1 MQFSSTRWAMPLVAA
16 ALIALPAAGFAQ
28 TNPTQPP
35 AQQPPA
41 QQPPTQQ
48 TPQTTQPPAP
58 QSAQPATTSAQPDA
72 AAAKQHLTEARDTL
86 SQITSMPEA
95 SRLQGDAR
103 TQVSQLISSFNGL
116 ISAQSDW
123 RSAYTKVDENLTA
136 LLGPDSGDQPPAAA
150 GTAGTSGT
158 VGTSGTAGSGLD
170 PAIRAKLVE
179 FRTHLKAFEKAAG
192 GSASSDNPP
201 SAMPPSAA
209 TGTTANPANPATS
222 GAASSANPTGS
233 EPTKPNPPSAMTGAT
248 GTTGTT
254 PASSAPSS
262 SNADQNTNAAAQ
274 TELAAIDAIL
284 KESKTGALT
293 KAQTAQLR
301 RHVEAL
307 RALLAQK

>member
-1 MQFSSTRWAMPLVAA
+1 MQFSTTRWAMPIVAA

-28 TNPTQPP
+28 TNPT
-35 AQQPPA
+35 QPPA

-58 QSAQPATTSAQPDA
+58 QSAQPATAGAQPDA

-116 ISAQSDW
+116 ITAQSDW

-136 LLGPDSGDQPPAAA
+136 LLGPDSGDQPPAAT

-158 VGTSGTAGSGLD
+158 AGASGSLD

-192 GSASSDNPP
+192 GSASASTENPP

-209 TGTTANPANPATS
+209 TGTTANPANPPTS
-222 GAASSANPTGS
+222 GAGSMANPTGS
-233 EPTKPNPPSAMTGAT
+233 DRTKPNPPSAMTGAT

-254 PASSAPSS
+254 PASSSPSS

-274 TELAAIDAIL
+274 TELAAIDTIL

>member
-1 MQFSSTRWAMPLVAA
+1 MSLMQFSTTRWAMPVVAA

-35 AQQPPA
+35 AQPPA
-41 QQPPTQQ
+41 QQ
-48 TPQTTQPPAP
+48 TPATTQPAP

-72 AAAKQHLTEARDTL
+72 AAAKQHLTEARDAL

-103 TQVSQLISSFNGL
+103 TQISQLISNFNAL
-116 ISAQSDW
+116 ITAQSDW
-123 RSAYTKVDENLTA
+123 RSAYAKVDENLTT
-136 LLGPDSGDQPPAAA
+136 LLGPDSGDQPPAPAA
-150 GTAGTSGT
+150 GTTGTSGT
-158 VGTSGTAGSGLD
+158 VGTSGTSGSGLD

-192 GSASSDNPP
+192 GSASSASTDNPP

-209 TGTTANPANPATS
+209 TGTTANPANPTS
-222 GAASSANPTGS
+222 GTASTANPTGS
-233 EPTKPNPPSAMTGAT
+233 DRTKPNPPSAMTGAT

-254 PASSAPSS
+254 PASSSPSAS
-262 SNADQNTNAAAQ
+262 SAETNANAAAQ

-284 KESKTGALT
+284 NASKTGALT